1 MREEIMD
8 QQPLRLARIVLEDT
22 QARQQQVTIDLVFE
36 GEQVRLGNEY
46 YGVWRDK
53 NEQSICP
60 FVMNEN
66 GEVDFGTSYN
76 GEDRF
81 YEFGVLGAAIGLG
94 QQVAWRSGQ
103 YETQMKVVGFTQLI

>member
-1 MREEIMD
+1 ME
-8 QQPLRLARIVLEDT
+8 PLRLARVVLEDT

-36 GEQVRLGNEY
+36 GDRIRAGNEY

-53 NEQSICP
+53 DSQNICP

-66 GEVDFGTSYN
+66 GEIDFGTTYN

-81 YEFGVLGAAIGLG
+81 YVFDILGAQIGLG
-94 QQVAWRSGQ
+94 QQVAWHGDQ
-103 YETQMKVVGFTQLI
+103 YETTMKVVGFTQLI